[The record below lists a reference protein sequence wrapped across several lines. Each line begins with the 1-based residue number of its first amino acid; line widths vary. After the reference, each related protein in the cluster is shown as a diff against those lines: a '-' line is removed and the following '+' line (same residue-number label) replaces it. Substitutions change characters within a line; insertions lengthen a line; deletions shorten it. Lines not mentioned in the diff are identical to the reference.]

1 MRNLAA
7 ALFAAG
13 AVTVLANAPVA
24 AAQSA
29 CAELGGSVD
38 DEQTCRVHVANPT
51 YTLDF
56 TFPAD
61 YPDQQAITDYLRQTR
76 DGFVNVSDMPGSW
89 NLPYVLDARG
99 TDYRSG
105 APEDTDA
112 DAATPQPA
120 PPADE
125 AGTRSVVFEVY
136 ENVGGAHPQ
145 TWYKSFNWDVEAD
158 APLTFETLFRPDTR
172 PLDVIFPIVQADV
185 ARQLGVDAP
194 IAPADGLDP
203 AKYQQFALTDEELI
217 FFFGQGEIMAGA
229 GGALRA
235 TVPRSAIADM
245 LA

>member
-7 ALFAAG
+7 ALLATGLVAG
-13 AVTVLANAPVA
+13 LATAPVA

-29 CAELGGSVD
+29 CAELGGTVD
-38 DEQTCRVHVANPT
+38 PDQVCQVHVANPT

-105 APEDTDA
+105 GGEPAGPA
-112 DAATPQPA
+112 PQPQA
-120 PPADE
+120 AAAQQDDT
-125 AGTRSVVFEVY
+125 GTRSVVFEVY

-145 TWYKSFNWDVEAD
+145 TWYKAFNWDLEAE
-158 APLTFETLFRPDTR
+158 APITFDTLFRPDTR
-172 PLDVIFPIVQADV
+172 PLEVIYPIVQADV

-194 IAPADGLDP
+194 ISPTDGLDP
-203 AKYQQFALTDEELI
+203 AKYQEFALTDEELI

-235 TVPRSAIADM
+235 TVPRSAVADM